1 MDAVARLFTFV
12 KDESYLLG
20 TWIPYH
26 GSLFGFDNL
35 YLVDQGSSDGSHALY
50 EKFRARGLRV
60 HRTRL
65 DLRHRAAVLTRLMRR
80 HRRGA
85 RVLISLDA
93 DEFVCLDKNG
103 GVHVDKADILRAIA
117 GLPADVFKYRLGY
130 FDAVNDAFA
139 SVDPLTE
146 MRRFLYTRSSGKGS
160 EPRHVSTCFDAAHFV
175 ATDDSNSEGRVDRRD
190 DRHHCSPL
198 MLLHFEVRG
207 LDHFIWKNVRGAT
220 AWGHDRG
227 SGDGR
232 GVHYRD
238 RYRAILA
245 GRAREA
251 FERDFYRPGA
261 GQVSDVFAAYIRTLD
276 RG

>member
-35 YLVDQGSSDGSHALY
+35 YVVDQGSTDGSHALY

-65 DLRHRAAVLTRLMRR
+65 DIRHRAPVLTRLMRR
-80 HRRGA
+80 HRHEA

-93 DEFVCLDKNG
+93 DEFVCLDKDG
-103 GVHVDKADILRAIA
+103 RVHVDKADILQTIA
-117 GLPADVFKYRLGY
+117 GLPTDVFKYRMGY
-130 FDAVNDAFA
+130 FSAVNDAFA
-139 SVDPLTE
+139 YGDPLTE
-146 MRRFLYTRSSGKGS
+146 MRRFVYTSSSGAGV
-160 EPRHVSTCFDAAHFV
+160 PLQLWSTCFDATHFV
-175 ATDDSNSEGRVDRRD
+175 ATDDSNSEGRVDRLD

-207 LDHFIWKNVRGAT
+207 LEHFIWKNVRGAT
-220 AWGHDRG
+220 AWGYDRG

-251 FERDFYRPGA
+251 FERDFYMPWA
-261 GQVSDVFAAYIRTLD
+261 GLVNDAFAAYIQTLD